1 MNESPYSIAFDMFSK
16 GQWVK
21 GKYCLLFNYSAV
33 LNSFVTPGTVAH
45 QGPLFIELHGQEY
58 WGGLPFLPPGDLP
71 GPGIEPMSPVSPA
84 LQAILYC

>member
-1 MNESPYSIAFDMFSK
+1 M
-16 GQWVK
+16 
-21 GKYCLLFNYSAV
+21 

-71 GPGIEPMSPVSPA
+71 GPGIEPMSPA
-84 LQAILYC
+84 LQVDSLLAEPLGKPFLCYSLPNLNRLKQQMFIITHNV